1 MRDVKR
7 TIAGALLAAAS
18 FFPGA
23 ALDARPVTFAYQTPT
38 LGSTLPLVAAIE
50 AGFFAA
56 GGVEVKPGFIIR
68 RPTPAPALVRG
79 GGGFPPLPA
88 LPAGGG
94 DRRGGAAPDC
104 G

>member
-56 GGVEVKPGFIIR
+56 EGLEVKPVFTRSSPPSR
-68 RPTPAPALVRG
+68 RCGRS
-79 GGGFPPLPA
+79 
-88 LPAGGG
+88 
-94 DRRGGAAPDC
+94 RRARRS
-104 G
+104 